1 MQISTTPT
9 SIHQGRG
16 NKQSLIETL
25 NLLFRES
32 FDAPRPIVGSDVID
46 ELVDVEVVDNDA
58 TISKHLVLENL
69 QRYLGLL
76 CLALAF
82 VALAAWI
89 SVGAKKAIET
99 LPLQDSAA
107 TQS

>member
-1 MQISTTPT
+1 MLCLHLSEHNMKSSTTPT
-9 SIHQGRG
+9 SIHWGRV
-16 NKQSLIETL
+16 NKKSLIETL

-32 FDAPRPIVGSDVID
+32 FDAPLLIVGSDVID
-46 ELVDVEVVDNDA
+46 ELVDVEVVDDDA

-89 SVGAKKAIET
+89 SIGAKKNN
-99 LPLQDSAA
+99 
-107 TQS
+107 

>member
-76 CLALAF
+76 CLAF